1 MDNKSKVWFWPY
13 KFQQFFLKHI
23 NRDELRIFI
32 SRLFHSIITAGKKFK
47 VWEMN
52 SIKCQNLVIFS
63 FKRRMKHKFSLPINQ
78 I

>member
-32 SRLFHSIITAGKKFK
+32 SRLFHSIITAAKKESLK
-47 VWEMN
+47 VYRISSN
-52 SIKCQNLVIFS
+52 
-63 FKRRMKHKFSLPINQ
+63 KRLPRLLNF
-78 I
+78 